1 MHSWHSLLVALIV
14 FPSPLFLLDP
24 YMARTITYYY
34 PDETAPSSLKVFQD
48 RSSQI
53 RGFYFTRDRLEDI
66 AKEENASN
74 YAIYFL
80 MGNSDDEHHT
90 ATIYIGQSK
99 NGAGRINDHK
109 QKKSFWSHCIM
120 FVSDNNAFDTN
131 VIDYMEYYFIQK
143 VLEAGTYSVENKD
156 ERKRRPNVSIYD
168 QPTYNLYIAQIE
180 FLLQVEGVQ
189 LTPPTK
195 KALLKYYP
203 LRATGP
209 VAQAYFQDG
218 LFYLEKG
225 SIIRPAVAKSQLKQ
239 VKASM
244 ARREEQIKSLLG
256 GGKIRSAEEEGFYE
270 VMYPLSFK
278 TPSAMALFVLGR
290 NANGWTEFVGIDELR
305 E

>member
-1 MHSWHSLLVALIV
+1 
-14 FPSPLFLLDP
+14 
-24 YMARTITYYY
+24 MARTITYYY

-80 MGNSDDEHHT
+80 MGNSDEVHHT

-109 QKKSFWSHCIM
+109 LKKSFWSHCIM

-156 ERKRRPNVSIYD
+156 ERKRKPNVSIYD
-168 QPTYNLYIAQIE
+168 QPTYNQYIAQVE

-189 LTPPTK
+189 LTLPTK

-209 VAQAYFQDG
+209 SALAYFQDG

-225 SIIRPAVAKSQLKQ
+225 SIIRPTVAKSQLKQ
-239 VKASM
+239 VKVSM
-244 ARREEQIKSLLG
+244 ARREELIKFLLDG
-256 GGKIRSAEEEGFYE
+256 KKIRSGKEDGYYE

>member
-1 MHSWHSLLVALIV
+1 
-14 FPSPLFLLDP
+14 
-24 YMARTITYYY
+24 
-34 PDETAPSSLKVFQD
+34 
-48 RSSQI
+48 
-53 RGFYFTRDRLEDI
+53 
-66 AKEENASN
+66 
-74 YAIYFL
+74 

-109 QKKSFWSHCIM
+109 LKKSFWSHCIM

-168 QPTYNLYIAQIE
+168 QPTYNQYIAQIE

-189 LTPPTK
+189 LIPPAK

-203 LRATGP
+203 LRGIGP

-225 SIIRPAVAKSQLKQ
+225 SIIRPTAAKSQLEQ

-244 ARREEQIKSLLG
+244 ARRDEQIKSLLEG
-256 GGKIRSAEEEGFYE
+256 SKIRSTQEEGYYE

-305 E
+305 K